1 MGIAERL
8 YVDKELMG
16 KYLSACS
23 TEYRRQ
29 NKPGVTEV
37 ENHIVLPAKKVTDS
51 DGVRR
56 HIGGIVDNDFK
67 FYEPSG
73 HLHHLGEEKAGS
85 MTEAYTV
92 EEKDIVSF
100 DKTVLYGGLILNH
113 LGHFLV
119 ECSTRLWY
127 WVENGDPD
135 LEVIFVVEK
144 EEQPS
149 GRVKEFL
156 SLMGIR
162 KVSFIEIPTRFK
174 KIIVPEDSSVM
185 DGFFTEEFMTP
196 FRAAAL
202 NIEAE
207 SFDKVYLSRGKF
219 KSSVHIY
226 GENDLEDVFRN
237 NGYKVVYPE
246 TLSLKEQIA
255 YIKGAKDIAC
265 VMGTAAH
272 LFIFAAPGTKSVTLE
287 RTDEVIEEQILINQ
301 AARLNWSIVSG
312 HMNFLPVKHSAGP
325 IILGI
330 NTHAARYFTD
340 NKFRFDR
347 SKINRPKESRVRK
360 VCFEWF
366 GKYSSPSMNLW
377 LEGIEP
383 LFAKRVAAYC
393 SKAFLSLRQRLF
405 LVRTDGN
412 TRIYRILGMEFRKK
426 RYAVHKKIQ

>member
-23 TEYRRQ
+23 AEYRRG

-37 ENHIVLPAKKVTDS
+37 KNHIILPAKKVTDS

-56 HIGGIVDNDFK
+56 HIGGIVNNDFK

-73 HLHHLGEEKAGS
+73 HQHHLGTDKAGS
-85 MTEAYTV
+85 MIEGYAV
-92 EEKDIVSF
+92 DEKDIVSS
-100 DKTVLYGGLILNH
+100 DKTVLYGGLVLNH

-127 WVENGDPD
+127 WVQNGDPD
-135 LEVIFVVEK
+135 LEVVFVVEK
-144 EEQPS
+144 GEQPS
-149 GRVKEFL
+149 GRIKEFL
-156 SLMGIR
+156 DLMGI
-162 KVSFIEIPTRFK
+162 KNVSFIKTPTRFG

-185 DGFFTEEFMTP
+185 DGFFTEEFMLP
-196 FRAAAL
+196 FRTAAM
-202 NIEAE
+202 NVEAK

-226 GENDLEDVFRN
+226 GEKDLEDVFCC

-246 TLSLKEQIA
+246 TLPLKEQIA

-272 LFIFAAPGTKSVTLE
+272 LVVFASAGTKSATLE

-301 AARLNWSIVSG
+301 AARLDWYIVSA

-330 NTHAARYFTD
+330 NAHAARYFTD
-340 NKFRFDR
+340 NGFKFDR
-347 SKINRPKESRVRK
+347 SKVNRPDERCVRK

-366 GKYSSPSMNLW
+366 GKYSSPSMNAW
-377 LEGIEP
+377 LDEIDP

-426 RYAVHKKIQ
+426 RYAEHKKSR

>member
-8 YVDKELMG
+8 YVDRELMG

-23 TEYRRQ
+23 TEYRRPD
-29 NKPGVTEV
+29 KPGVTEV
-37 ENHIVLPAKKVTDS
+37 ENHIILPAKKVTDG

-56 HIGGIVDNDFK
+56 HIGGIVDNNFK

-73 HLHHLGEEKAGS
+73 HQHHLGTDKTGS
-85 MTEAYTV
+85 MIEGYAV
-92 EEKDIVSF
+92 EEKDIVSS
-100 DKTVLYGGLILNH
+100 DKTVLYGGLLLNH

-119 ECSTRLWY
+119 ECSTRLWH
-127 WVENGDPD
+127 WVEIGDSD
-135 LEVIFVVEK
+135 LEVVFIVEK

-149 GRVKEFL
+149 ARVKEFL
-156 SLMGIR
+156 DLMGIR
-162 KVSFIEIPTRFK
+162 KVSFVKTPTRFK

-185 DGFFTEEFMTP
+185 DGFFTEEFMVP
-196 FRAAAL
+196 FRTAAL
-202 NIEAE
+202 NVEAA
-207 SFDKVYLSRGKF
+207 SFDRVYLSRGKF

-226 GENDLEDVFRN
+226 GEKDLEKVFRD

-246 TLSLKEQIA
+246 TLPLKEQIA
-255 YIKGAKDIAC
+255 LIKGAKDIAC

-272 LFIFAAPGTKSVTLE
+272 LFVFAAPGTRSATLE

-301 AARLNWSIVSG
+301 AARLDWRIVCA
-312 HMNFLPVKHSAGP
+312 HMNFLPVRHSAGP

-330 NTHAARYFTD
+330 NTHAARYFED
-340 NKFRFDR
+340 NGFRFDR
-347 SKINRPKESRVRK
+347 SKVNRPKEECVRK

-377 LEGIEP
+377 LEGIDP

-412 TRIYRILGMEFRKK
+412 TRIYRIFGMEFRKK
-426 RYAVHKKIQ
+426 RYAEHKKSK